1 MRQLVLIAVQNL
13 LQHKRRNVLLGLAI
27 AMVTAM
33 LIALLGLSAGIETT
47 MLQSAT
53 TLSSGHINVAGFY
66 KVTSGSAAP
75 LVTGH
80 KKLEA
85 LVREN
90 TPHLHYTISRMRG
103 WGKVISDTTSFQA
116 GINGVDIATE
126 RGLKDVLRLASQSEY
141 KPGGTAE
148 IRGNLDDL
156 DQPDSVLLFVEQAK
170 RLEVDVGDRLT
181 ISAPTPRGVNN
192 TLDVRVVA
200 IAKDVGFMSGWGIF
214 VPNQTVR
221 DIYQLTEDTTGAIM
235 VYLDDISKLEEVE
248 NHLRKVITEA
258 EYRLMEKDSNP
269 FWMKFERVSSED
281 WVGQKIDITNW
292 EDEISFM
299 SWTIQSFD
307 ALTGILV
314 MILMILVAI
323 GIMNTLWIAIRERTR
338 EIGTM
343 RAIGAQKGMISKM
356 FLLEAAILGVGAT
369 TLGAVSAV
377 FLAYAINKS
386 GVVIPSEAFQL
397 FTMSE
402 TLNVL
407 VRPKTVVFAIGLLTT
422 FTTLSALYPAYR
434 AAKLKPITAIHHV
447 G

>member
-1 MRQLVLIAVQNL
+1 MGQLILIATQNL
-13 LQHKRRNVLLGLAI
+13 LQHKRRNLLLGIAI
-27 AMVTAM
+27 ALVTAM
-33 LIALLGLSAGIETT
+33 LITLLGLSAGIETT
-47 MLQSAT
+47 MLRSAT

-80 KKLEA
+80 KELER

-90 TPHLHYTISRMRG
+90 TPHLDYTISRMRG

-116 GINGVDIATE
+116 GINGVDIDTE
-126 RGLKDVLRLASQSEY
+126 RGLKNVLRLAPQKDY
-141 KPGGTAE
+141 KPGGTEE
-148 IRGNLDDL
+148 IRGNLDNL
-156 DQPDSVLLFVEQAK
+156 REPNTVMLFVEQAK
-170 RLEVDVGDRLT
+170 RLEVDVGDQLT
-181 ISAPTPRGVNN
+181 ISAPTPRGVSN
-192 TLDVRVVA
+192 TLSVSVVA

-235 VYLDDISKLEEVE
+235 VYLDDIAKLEEVE
-248 NHLRKVITEA
+248 NHLRQLVAKA
-258 EYRLMEKDSNP
+258 GHRLMEKDSNP
-269 FWMKFERVSSED
+269 FWMKFERVGNED
-281 WVGQKIDITNW
+281 WIGQKIDITNW

-314 MILMILVAI
+314 MILMILVAV

-356 FLLEAAILGVGAT
+356 FLLEAAVLGFASTAIGA
-369 TLGAVSAV
+369 LAAV
-377 FLAYAINKS
+377 LIAYSINTS

-402 TLNVL
+402 TLHVL
-407 VRPKTVVFAIGLLTT
+407 VRPQTVVFSVGLLTM